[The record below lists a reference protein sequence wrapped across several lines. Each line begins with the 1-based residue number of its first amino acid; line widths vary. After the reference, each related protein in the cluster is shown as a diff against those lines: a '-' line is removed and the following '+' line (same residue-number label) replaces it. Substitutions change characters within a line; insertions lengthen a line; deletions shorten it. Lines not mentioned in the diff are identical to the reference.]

1 MLGGGVWFSVSLIK
15 HHDRATHVAVELL
28 AEGERRERTMP
39 EFKMNHVVTKSVAG
53 SSCRKKFSI

>member
-1 MLGGGVWFSVSLIK
+1 MLGGRVWFSVSLIK

-28 AEGERRERTMP
+28 AEGEGRERTML